1 MLYEANE
8 RGKEE
13 SEGEREIERVGKK
26 HERKRGD
33 KIKRIFNSRDN
44 KRLINR

>member
-1 MLYEANE
+1 MRQTREARKRVRE
-8 RGKEE
+8 
-13 SEGEREIERVGKK
+13 EREIERVGKK

-33 KIKRIFNSRDN
+33 KIKRISNSRDN

>member
-1 MLYEANE
+1 MLYETNE

-33 KIKRIFNSRDN
+33 EIISNSRDN